1 VEKNTLTFLFCNS
14 DYEEAKTVIFGAP
27 FDGTTSY
34 RPGTRFAPNAI
45 RVESYGLEVYSPYQD
60 KNLTDYPIFDAGDL
74 VPKIGSV
81 DKMIDDIETFTTKL
95 LDDGKQPVML
105 GGEHSLTVGTIRAM
119 AKKYPDLHILHFDA
133 HTDLRDTYFDHKL
146 SHANVLYRAWELIGD
161 GRIFQFGIRSGAK
174 EEFEWAKE
182 HVIQNKYNTNGLD
195 EALKIV
201 KDKPVY
207 ITIDLDVLDPS
218 VFPGTGTPEPGG
230 ISFQELLDA
239 ILKFTQ
245 LENIVGA
252 DVMELAPH
260 YDQTGASTIVA
271 CKVLREL
278 LIAIN
283 SK

>member
-1 VEKNTLTFLFCNS
+1 VDKNILTFLFCNS
-14 DYEEAKTVIFGAP
+14 TYDEAKTVIFGAP

-45 RVESYGLEVYSPYQD
+45 RIESYGLEVYSPYQD
-60 KNLTDYPIFDAGDL
+60 KDLTDFNIFDAGDL

-81 DKMIDDIETFTTKL
+81 DKMIDDIEAFTSKL
-95 LDDGKQPVML
+95 LNDGKQPVML
-105 GGEHSLTVGTIRAM
+105 GGEHSLSVGTIRAM

-133 HTDLRDTYFDHKL
+133 HTDLRDTFFDHKL
-146 SHANVLYRAWELIGD
+146 SHANVLYRAWELLGD

-195 EALKIV
+195 EAIEIV

-230 ISFQELLDA
+230 ISFHELLEA
-239 ILKFTQ
+239 ILKFTK
-245 LENIVGA
+245 LNNIVGA
-252 DVMELAPH
+252 DVVELAPH

-278 LIAIN
+278 LMAI
-283 SK
+283 SR